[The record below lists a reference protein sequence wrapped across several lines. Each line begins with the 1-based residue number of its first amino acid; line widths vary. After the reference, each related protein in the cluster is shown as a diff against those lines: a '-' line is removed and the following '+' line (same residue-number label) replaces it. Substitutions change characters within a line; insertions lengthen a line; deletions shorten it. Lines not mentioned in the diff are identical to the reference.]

1 MTSKTP
7 ISVWFFTGA
16 LVAFYGVVTLIYGIS
31 VLGQPLPNRALAYLH
46 PDIWWGAVML
56 AVGAFYSIRFYPRN
70 TEKK

>member
-1 MTSKTP
+1 
-7 ISVWFFTGA
+7 
-16 LVAFYGVVTLIYGIS
+16 VTLIYGIS